1 MMTTTTMALAIPITP
16 VQIGVQTVQAVNA
29 RELHTWLEVN
39 TRFNDWIERRIKEY
53 GFIEGQDFC
62 YSNLSSKEG
71 RGGHNAIE
79 YFITIDMAK
88 ELAMVER
95 TDKGKEARQY
105 FIAIEKQY
113 RNVAL
118 AMQQQG
124 LSPAQRAAN
133 DVEALYR
140 IVDLFKI
147 NPSYATQ
154 KVAVLASRSSGF
166 DVTELLTQSEHMNN
180 VPDEHV
186 MLEPTEL
193 GKALGY
199 SAREMNIKLS
209 ELGLQVKAAGGQWIA
224 TPEGEQISERH
235 AWASGNKSGYNL
247 KWKLSAVRARMRG
260 F

>member
-16 VQIGVQTVQAVNA
+16 VQMGGQMIQAVDA
-29 RELHTWLEVN
+29 RRLHQWLEVN
-39 TRFNDWIERRIKEY
+39 TRFNDWIERRITEY
-53 GFIEGQDFC
+53 GFIEGQDY
-62 YSNLSSKEG
+62 YSNLSKTPSGAGG
-71 RGGHNAIE
+71 RPSTE
-79 YFITIDMAK
+79 YFISLDMAK

-95 TDKGKEARQY
+95 TEKGKEARQY

-118 AMQQQG
+118 AMQQTG

-180 VPDEHV
+180 VPDDHV